1 MLEEKESHQEDNL
14 LLEVNHVDSFIV
26 TPSFF
31 TTNIFY
37 STVYYVY
44 FCVLIIDVVFLATGG
59 DLFWPVFGPL
69 AEGMLS

>member
-14 LLEVNHVDSFIV
+14 LLEVNHVDILFSHHL
-26 TPSFF
+26 

-59 DLFWPVFGPL
+59 DLFWSVFGPL